1 MLKNSSVLFFYFFTR
16 CCWGGVEE
24 VNRNMLKFLIMFFL
38 VFLLGIGGI
47 FLARKHMIL
56 LLLSLELLLLAIN
69 LSFACF
75 SVYLDDVLGQLL
87 ALFLL
92 MIAASESA
100 LGLAILVVYYRLRGL
115 IFIDLVTLLKS

>member
-1 MLKNSSVLFFYFFTR
+1 
-16 CCWGGVEE
+16 
-24 VNRNMLKFLIMFFL
+24 MLKFLFIFFIL
-38 VFLLGIGGI
+38 FLLGIWGV
-47 FLARKHMIL
+47 FLTRKHMIL
-56 LLLSLELLLLAIN
+56 LLLSLELLLLSIN
-69 LSFACF
+69 LSFASF

-100 LGLAILVVYYRLRGL
+100 LGLAILIVYYRLRGL

>member
-1 MLKNSSVLFFYFFTR
+1 
-16 CCWGGVEE
+16 
-24 VNRNMLKFLIMFFL
+24 MFFII
-38 VFLLGIGGI
+38 FLLGIWGI
-47 FLARKHMIL
+47 FLTRKHMIL
-56 LLLSLELLLLAIN
+56 LLLSLELLLLAIS

-100 LGLAILVVYYRLRGL
+100 LGLAILIVYYRLRGL